1 MDIIVITNKA
11 EVSDCLVEQISKKK
25 FQSLI
30 QSYNKEKLQQKLRI
44 FKRHKNYRD
53 LLTDKEDLSKQFMS
67 STRTEDSIG
76 NIRDL
81 KIPLNLQKTW
91 NYSKTKY
98 GKKMKV
104 DDMKQERSRLLQ
116 RQIDQLK
123 NELKHYQSNFNKLE
137 VSN

>member
-11 EVSDCLVEQISKKK
+11 EVNDCLVEQISKKK

-76 NIRDL
+76 NIIDL
-81 KIPLNLQKTW
+81 KIPLNLQRTW